1 MATQSRLIYINL
13 AVKDVA
19 ASKDFYAA
27 LGFEFDE
34 NFSGEESACLIV
46 SEQAYVMLLSE
57 SHFAELTSRPL
68 ADARVGTEAILAVS
82 AESRE
87 GVDEL
92 ADAALAAGG
101 TKAKDPLD
109 HGFMYGR
116 SFHDLDGHHWEVMW
130 ISPEGMPQDAA
141 DAAWTA

>member
-1 MATQSRLIYINL
+1 
-13 AVKDVA
+13 
-19 ASKDFYAA
+19 
-27 LGFEFDE
+27 
-34 NFSGEESACLIV
+34 V
-46 SEQAYVMLLSE
+46 SEEAYVMLLSE
-57 SHFAELTSRPL
+57 SHFAEFTSRPL
-68 ADARVGTEAILAVS
+68 ADARASTEAILAVS

-141 DAAWTA
+141 DAARNRLTGAASYDVRLWSPAPPPALRSNMTSRRIAAR

>member
-1 MATQSRLIYINL
+1 M
-13 AVKDVA
+13 
-19 ASKDFYAA
+19 
-27 LGFEFDE
+27 
-34 NFSGEESACLIV
+34 
-46 SEQAYVMLLSE
+46 
-57 SHFAELTSRPL
+57 
-68 ADARVGTEAILAVS
+68 S

-92 ADAALAAGG
+92 ADAALTAGG

-130 ISPEGMPQDAA
+130 MSPEGMPQDAA
-141 DAAWTA
+141 DAARTA